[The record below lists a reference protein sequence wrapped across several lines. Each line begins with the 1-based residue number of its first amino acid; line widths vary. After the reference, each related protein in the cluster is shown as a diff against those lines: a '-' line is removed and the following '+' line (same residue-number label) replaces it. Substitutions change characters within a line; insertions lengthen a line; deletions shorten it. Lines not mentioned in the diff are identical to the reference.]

1 VYGNHDLPQH
11 NKELAYKTATWA
23 LKCADALCVLNGVHW
38 GDKPGIEYAFEYK
51 GRNILVYHVMTW
63 KGKEPWPGCT
73 DLSAK
78 RLLKKYSEF
87 DLIVTGHNHKSF
99 TEEYQGRIL
108 VNPGSLTRQTA
119 DQHKTTPCVYLYNA
133 KNHKIK
139 RHILKHN
146 KQAISRVHLQQV
158 AKTQQ
163 RYTAFLQS
171 VKNKEGDLLR
181 FEDMLESF
189 FQTHNVKEPIR
200 RHIYKH
206 MGEES
211 WM

>member
-1 VYGNHDLPQH
+1 
-11 NKELAYKTATWA
+11 
-23 LKCADALCVLNGVHW
+23 
-38 GDKPGIEYAFEYK
+38 
-51 GRNILVYHVMTW
+51 
-63 KGKEPWPGCT
+63 
-73 DLSAK
+73 
-78 RLLKKYSEF
+78 
-87 DLIVTGHNHKSF
+87 
-99 TEEYQGRIL
+99 
-108 VNPGSLTRQTA
+108 
-119 DQHKTTPCVYLYNA
+119 
-133 KNHKIK
+133 
-139 RHILKHN
+139 
-146 KQAISRVHLQQV
+146 VHLQQV